1 MTASPLKSIFYQIQH
16 CMYRYID
23 VFKRFKLLTGK
34 RGGGWEI
41 GPGKASPLP
50 NPRASTLKETFF
62 PLPLPR
68 PAIYKRLRH

>member
-1 MTASPLKSIFYQIQH
+1 
-16 CMYRYID
+16 MYRYVD
-23 VFKRFKLLTGK
+23 VFKCFKLLTGN